1 MPGLQNSILIVED
14 IDEEPYRID
23 RMLAQLFNSGALH
36 QVSALVFGKFTDCVP
51 DDDNEPHL
59 TTEQVQE
66 EYVQKIMC
74 PTVRNFQ
81 YGHIP
86 RKLTIPFGVQAI
98 LDAKRG
104 ILNVLESGVR

>member
-1 MPGLQNSILIVED
+1 M
-14 IDEEPYRID
+14 Y
-23 RMLAQLFNSGALH
+23 
-36 QVSALVFGKFTDCVP
+36 K
-51 DDDNEPHL
+51 
-59 TTEQVQE
+59 
-66 EYVQKIMC
+66 KIMC